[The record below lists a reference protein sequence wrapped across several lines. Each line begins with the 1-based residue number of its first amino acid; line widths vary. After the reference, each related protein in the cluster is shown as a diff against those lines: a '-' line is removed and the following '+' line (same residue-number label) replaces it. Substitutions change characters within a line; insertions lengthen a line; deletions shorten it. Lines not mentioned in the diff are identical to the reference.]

1 LIRNLCEP
9 IKRIFASMKKAIS
22 IFLTIIFSLTIV
34 FHILVLVGLVPYDIV
49 WGGRVK
55 SVNDMYLFEA
65 ISLFLNAV
73 FLFVVSAKSRV
84 VKIRVS
90 EKLLN
95 VLLWIMAGVFLLNT
109 LGNLMS
115 TSELEKMIFTPVTLL
130 LSILCILLAL
140 PSKGSE
146 LSKI

>member
-1 LIRNLCEP
+1 
-9 IKRIFASMKKAIS
+9 MKKAIA
-22 IFLTIIFSLTIV
+22 IFLIIIFSLTIA
-34 FHILVLVGLVPYDIV
+34 FHILVLMGLVPYDIV

-65 ISLFLNAV
+65 ISLLLNAV

>member
-1 LIRNLCEP
+1 
-9 IKRIFASMKKAIS
+9 MKKAIS

>member
-1 LIRNLCEP
+1 
-9 IKRIFASMKKAIS
+9 MKKAIA
-22 IFLTIIFSLTIV
+22 IFLIIIFSLTIV
-34 FHILVLVGLVPYDIV
+34 FHILVLMGLVPYDIV

-65 ISLFLNAV
+65 ISLLLNAV